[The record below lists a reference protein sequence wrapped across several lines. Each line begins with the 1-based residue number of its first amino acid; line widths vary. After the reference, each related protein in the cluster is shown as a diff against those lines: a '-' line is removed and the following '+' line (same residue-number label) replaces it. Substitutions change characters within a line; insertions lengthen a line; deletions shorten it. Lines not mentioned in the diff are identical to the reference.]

1 MSRPDRSDSRF
12 LNAPSDRRQQ
22 SSIRLARLGRR
33 VTDPSTLE
41 VNRTYRVRNRQFY
54 ATHALHMFA
63 GAYDFHRTSRRTRDM
78 KYVGTRTLGLPGMGN
93 LPVYQFMDAY
103 GQLYELFWRWPMEML
118 KRLARR
124 LLVPINA
131 IPVLA
136 GNKGIRLWRNVR
148 PYLEYRNRLH
158 RDMGRGL

>member
-1 MSRPDRSDSRF
+1 MP
-12 LNAPSDRRQQ
+12 PSDRRQQ
-22 SSIRLARLGRR
+22 SSIRLAGLGGR

-41 VNRTYRVRNRQFY
+41 VNRTYKVRNRQFY
-54 ATHALHMFA
+54 ARHALHNLHA
-63 GAYDFHRTSRRTRDM
+63 GAYDFYRTSSRTRDM
-78 KYVGTRTLGLPGMGN
+78 KYVGTRTLAGLLPGVGN
-93 LPVYQFMDAY
+93 LPVYQFRDAY
-103 GQLYELFWRWPMEML
+103 GQVYELFWKWPIKLL

-124 LLVPINA
+124 LLINVPGM
-131 IPVLA
+131 PVLT

>member
-1 MSRPDRSDSRF
+1 MP
-12 LNAPSDRRQQ
+12 PSDQ
-22 SSIRLARLGRR
+22 SSIRLARLGGR

-41 VNRTYRVRNRQFY
+41 VNRTYKVRNRQFY
-54 ATHALHMFA
+54 ARHALHNLHA
-63 GAYDFHRTSRRTRDM
+63 GAYDFYRTSFRTRDM
-78 KYVGTRTLGLPGMGN
+78 KYVGTRTLPGMGN

-103 GQLYELFWRWPMEML
+103 GQLYELFWKWPMNLL

-124 LLVPINA
+124 LLINVPGL
-131 IPVLA
+131 PVLT

>member
-1 MSRPDRSDSRF
+1 MPPSDRRF
-12 LNAPSDRRQQ
+12 PNAPSDRRQQ

-54 ATHALHMFA
+54 ATHALHMLHA
-63 GAYDFHRTSRRTRDM
+63 GAYDYYRTSRRSRDM
-78 KYVGTRTLGLPGMGN
+78 KYVGTRTLPLPGMGN
-93 LPVYQFMDAY
+93 LPVYQFTDAY
-103 GQLYELFWRWPMEML
+103 GQLYELFWRWPMNLL
-118 KRLARR
+118 KQLARR
-124 LLVPINA
+124 LLINVPGL
-131 IPVLA
+131 PVLA